1 MSVPSPSAVGGVAGP
16 VTQSGL
22 RAGSASEGPA
32 AGSPP
37 TAGGRRGA
45 RCPRASAQ
53 PAARAVNPSLCAR
66 GGTHTPTL
74 ACGYAHTHTHTRP
87 HAQMPSYAQT
97 RGPAPRTHRP
107 RRPSHARAHPAARPG
122 TREGATPTLPRHTGA
137 ALSIAHTPARV
148 RGSAQTRTC
157 TRTAGPESARHAR
170 GPAPR
175 GPSLAFSVR
184 LACAAL
190 RRWLCLEDSRPSR
203 RREGGLWA
211 CGRREPEFAID
222 FCLSLAS
229 GRAHQRG
236 GGGRSVGGPGR
247 GARGPGS
254 ERERSSVQT
263 RGCET
268 GRRSSGQNPALP
280 GSGGEGAV
288 HTAGRRPL
296 DVNSCPR
303 QRGSRGAASRSQA
316 SHCPVWPAVRLPS
329 PGSAGSFLR
338 AALPLH

>member
-1 MSVPSPSAVGGVAGP
+1 M
-16 VTQSGL
+16 
-22 RAGSASEGPA
+22 
-32 AGSPP
+32 
-37 TAGGRRGA
+37 
-45 RCPRASAQ
+45 
-53 PAARAVNPSLCAR
+53 
-66 GGTHTPTL
+66 H
-74 ACGYAHTHTHTRP
+74 AH
-87 HAQMPSYAQT
+87 
-97 RGPAPRTHRP
+97 G
-107 RRPSHARAHPAARPG
+107 RPG
-122 TREGATPTLPRHTGA
+122 ER
-137 ALSIAHTPARV
+137 
-148 RGSAQTRTC
+148 
-157 TRTAGPESARHAR
+157 ARHAR

-254 ERERSSVQT
+254 ERERSSVQM

-296 DVNSCPR
+296 GVNSCPR